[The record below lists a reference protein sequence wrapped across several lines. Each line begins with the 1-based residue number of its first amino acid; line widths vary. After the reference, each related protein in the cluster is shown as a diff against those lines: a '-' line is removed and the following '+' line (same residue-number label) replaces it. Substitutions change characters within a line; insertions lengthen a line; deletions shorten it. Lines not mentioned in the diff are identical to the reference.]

1 MIRSDHLKNIIFEI
15 FIQNSRFEIFVE
27 EKGSNPSGRD
37 LKIVKNFESQN
48 PENRE
53 NSEIEILFF
62 RDVERLSQLFSSFLT
77 FTTNLKKFPTDGSR
91 KKRPKELN
99 LDRLGNIINNNKF
112 NNKII
117 HNFDF
122 QCRYS
127 TLINQVSL
135 FLYNTTYI
143 FFSFK

>member
-1 MIRSDHLKNIIFEI
+1 MRTRRSKFNF
-15 FIQNSRFEIFVE
+15 SRC
-27 EKGSNPSGRD
+27 RA
-37 LKIVKNFESQN
+37 
-48 PENRE
+48 
-53 NSEIEILFF
+53 
-62 RDVERLSQLFSSFLT
+62 RLSQLFSSFLT

-135 FLYNTTYI
+135 FSYKLYNLYLFFIQMKCKKFLFRTFQI
-143 FFSFK
+143 FKRQMINQEKLEMPFHTDFWIMVFNWI